1 MGEERSILCR
11 ITPDDLHRCSA
22 LKDREHDYPLFKLST
37 ADSDFLPE
45 STVWK
50 GVCGG
55 ESNFRMEK
63 HDKHYP
69 SQVIKDTTDSDK

>member
-50 GVCGG
+50 GVWGG
-55 ESNFRMEK
+55 RVTLEWKNMTN
-63 HDKHYP
+63 
-69 SQVIKDTTDSDK
+69 TTPAR